1 MHLVIV
7 FVFFFFYSDKYI
19 SHIQKFQERTELLKW
34 CFPWNECVSVSVFSY
49 LFIYSHCNW
58 KKALGRDGAI
68 VSMLRMQKRACT
80 SVRQGESRGI
90 SVQL

>member
-1 MHLVIV
+1 M
-7 FVFFFFYSDKYI
+7 
-19 SHIQKFQERTELLKW
+19 
-34 CFPWNECVSVSVFSY
+34 CVSFSFFHTY
-49 LFIYSHCNW
+49 LFTHTVIG
-58 KKALGRDGAI
+58 KKPFGRDGAI